1 MGDRLRSPHFWCDKR
16 QSENMSD
23 PFTVKPVYNA
33 LSQYIGNRAD
43 IGAGRTMRD
52 GVLEPANPFER
63 NATRPPRRWF
73 VLFSLVSALFF
84 GSFNY
89 FNNLL

>member
-1 MGDRLRSPHFWCDKR
+1 MA
-16 QSENMSD
+16 D

-33 LSQYIGNRAD
+33 LSQYIRNRAD
-43 IGAGRTMRD
+43 IGAGKEISD

-63 NATRPPRRWF
+63 KAARPPRRWF
-73 VLFSLVSALFF
+73 VLLSLVFALVF
-84 GSFNY
+84 GCFSY